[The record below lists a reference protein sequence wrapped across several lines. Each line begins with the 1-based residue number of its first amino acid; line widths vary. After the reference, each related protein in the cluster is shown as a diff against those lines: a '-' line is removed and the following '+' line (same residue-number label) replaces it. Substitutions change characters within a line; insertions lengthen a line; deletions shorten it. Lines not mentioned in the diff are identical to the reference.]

1 MAETVNTASAANT
14 NTANPEVVER
24 LLRYVSYDTQSKD
37 ESSEVPSTQKQFEL
51 AKVLKTELEEIG
63 ASDVRLTDHCY
74 VYAKIPSNL
83 NMNPDKTTA
92 EGKKIPAIGFIAHMD
107 TATALTGKDVKP
119 QIIRN
124 YDGGVIK
131 LGESGFSMGPQEFP
145 ALADLKG
152 KSLITTDG
160 TTLLGADDKAGVAEI
175 MTMAAFFLTHPEVKH
190 GDICIAFTPDEEVGN
205 GVEYFDVPGFGA
217 DFAYTVDGGAVAEIE
232 YENFNAVNLRVEVQ
246 GYGIH
251 PGSAKGKM
259 KNSIRM
265 AMEFEQMLTVFDNPE
280 YTDGYEG
287 FHHLGG
293 IEGDTEHTT
302 MHYIVRDH
310 DAGKLDQKLAEIDKA
325 AEYLNFKYGEGS
337 FKVVRLGSYQNMKEM
352 ILPHMH
358 LIENAKEAM
367 KELGL
372 NPQSVPIRGGT
383 DGARLSFMGLPCP
396 NLCTGGANYHGRFE
410 YACIEE
416 MEQCVEILKKIVEKY
431 AVKGV

>member
-1 MAETVNTASAANT
+1 MATQSENNKKDL
-14 NTANPEVVER
+14 EVVKR

-37 ESSEVPSTQKQFEL
+37 ESNEVPSTAKQFDL
-51 AKVLKTELEEIG
+51 AKVLKEELETIG

-83 NMNPDKTTA
+83 EEQA
-92 EGKKIPAIGFIAHMD
+92 EGKKVPAIGFIAHMD

-119 QIIRN
+119 QIIEN

-131 LGESGFSMGPQEFP
+131 LGESGYSMGPNEFP
-145 ALADLKG
+145 ELAGLKG

-175 MTMAAFFLTHPEVKH
+175 MTMAAYFLAHPEVKH

-217 DFAYTVDGGAVAEIE
+217 DFAYTVDGGAVGEIE
-232 YENFNAVNLRVEVQ
+232 YENFNAANLRIEVQ

-265 AMEFEQMLTVFDNPE
+265 AMELEQMLTVFDNPE

-310 DAGKLDQKLAEIDKA
+310 DAGKLERKLEEIDKA

-337 FKVVRLGSYQNMKEM
+337 VQVVRLGSYQNMKEM

-367 KELGL
+367 AELGL

-410 YACIEE
+410 YACIEQ

-431 AVKGV
+431 ATMML

>member
-1 MAETVNTASAANT
+1 MSETINAVNAVNTAT
-14 NTANPEVVER
+14 PEVAKR

-83 NMNPDKTTA
+83 DKTTA

-131 LGESGFSMGPQEFP
+131 LGESGFSMGPVEFP
-145 ALADLKG
+145 ALAGLKG

-175 MTMAAFFLTHPEVKH
+175 MTMAAFFLAHPEIKH

-217 DFAYTVDGGAVAEIE
+217 DFAYTVDGGAVGEIE
-232 YENFNAVNLRVEVQ
+232 YENFNAANLRIEVQ

-310 DAGKLDQKLAEIDKA
+310 DADKLNQKLAEIDKA
-325 AEYLNFKYGEGS
+325 VAYLNFKYGEGS
-337 FKVVRLGSYQNMKEM
+337 FEVVRLGSYRNMKEM

-358 LIENAKEAM
+358 LIDNAKEAM

-410 YACIEE
+410 YVCIEQ

-431 AVKGV
+431 AAKGI

>member
-1 MAETVNTASAANT
+1 MSDTVNIANK
-14 NTANPEVVER
+14 NAVNPEVVER
-24 LLRYVSYDTQSKD
+24 LLRYVSYDTQSRS
-37 ESSEVPSTQKQFEL
+37 ESSEVPSTQKQFDL
-51 AKVLKTELEEIG
+51 ANVLKIELEEIG

-83 NMNPDKTTA
+83 DKTQNMTTA
-92 EGKKIPAIGFIAHMD
+92 GGKKIPAIGFIAHMD
-107 TATALTGKDVKP
+107 TATSLTGKDVKP

-131 LGESGFSMGPQEFP
+131 LGESGFSMGPKEFP
-145 ALADLKG
+145 TLADLKG

-160 TTLLGADDKAGVAEI
+160 TTLLGADDKAGIAEI
-175 MTMAAFFLTHPEVKH
+175 MTMAAFFLAHPEVKH

-205 GVEYFDVPGFGA
+205 GVEYFDIPGFGA

-232 YENFNAVNLRVEVQ
+232 YENFNAANLRVEVQ

-293 IEGDTEHTT
+293 IEGDTEHTS

-310 DAGKLDQKLAEIDKA
+310 DAEKLEQKLAEIDKA

-337 FKVVRLGSYQNMKEM
+337 FEVIRLGSYQNMKEM

-367 KELGL
+367 EELGL

-410 YACIEE
+410 YACIEQ